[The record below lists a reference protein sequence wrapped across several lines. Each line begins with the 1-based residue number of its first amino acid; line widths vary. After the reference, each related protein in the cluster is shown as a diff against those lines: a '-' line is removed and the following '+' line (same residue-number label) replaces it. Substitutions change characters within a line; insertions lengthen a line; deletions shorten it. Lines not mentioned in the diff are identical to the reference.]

1 MIHPRPNPLRA
12 ILPALL
18 LLTPALPAAEGE
30 PPAATSRKLSA
41 ISLLPDGSELKG
53 VMLPRY
59 DENHRLVGVL
69 KAASITLVNEQT
81 IAGETVSIGFSN
93 PDGSPRGHIN
103 LARAVF
109 NQIKGILQTSEPV
122 TLQSDRF
129 RATGTGLYY
138 AFQQGE
144 GFLTGPAAT
153 WIQPPT
159 ETTMNSSHPPLR
171 ATLMA
176 GISLIT
182 QSLAAAPPPA
192 VKTDE
197 LKAAAA
203 PSSQIH
209 SDATRISRT
218 NLRADLDASAATT
231 AKAKAFLEQ
240 AELISTTA
248 PGNTPPPAEA
258 KPLDVKPGPK
268 DTLIS
273 CDGGMYFDADA
284 GVFVYLKNVKVN
296 DPRFTLSGANELKIL
311 LAKKPADATPKP
323 AGKDPQPSLG
333 IGAKFGDVE
342 RIIATGAVRI
352 LQKQVEPGKQPVEAS
367 GAIFSYH
374 PESGEIL
381 LSGGYPWV
389 KTGPNFMRAKEPNLT
404 LRIQKSGSFTTEG
417 NWDMG
422 GSLDQSR

>member
-1 MIHPRPNPLRA
+1 M
-12 ILPALL
+12 LL
-18 LLTPALPAAEGE
+18 LAPALPAAEDAP
-30 PPAATSRKLSA
+30 PPASRKLSA

-59 DENHRLVGVL
+59 DENHHLVGVL

-103 LARAVF
+103 LTRAVF
-109 NQIKGILQTSEPV
+109 NQVKGILQTSEPV

-153 WIQPPT
+153 WIQPPI
-159 ETTMNSSHPPLR
+159 ETTMNSSRPPHR

-176 GISLIT
+176 GIALIT

-203 PSSQIH
+203 PSSKIH

-240 AELISTTA
+240 AELISTSA
-248 PGNTPPPAEA
+248 PGTTPPPAEA

-311 LAKKPADATPKP
+311 LSKKPADATPKP
-323 AGKDPQPSLG
+323 AANDPQPSLG

-389 KTGPNFMRAKEPNLT
+389 KTGPNFMRAREPNLT